1 MSKNSGKF
9 LFNNYKPEKGVYDE
23 LFNEDGTPFPEV
35 SPVVGLLN
43 KISAEDFLKKQNF
56 IDASFLQSGIT
67 FTVYA
72 DDAGTEKIFPF
83 DLIPRVISANEWNEL
98 EKGLQQRLKA
108 LNCFLQDI
116 YSEQKILDDGVVP
129 RDLVESSDEYLP
141 QMRGITPPG
150 GVYCHIAGLDL
161 IKDENGFMVLED
173 NVRTPSGVSYVL
185 ENRNALK
192 KSIPEVFSRSNVRRV
207 NIYPMQLR
215 KALNELSP
223 KQEHEGGSIKG
234 STVVL
239 TPGQFNSAYFEH
251 GYLARKMGCELVQGS
266 DLFVHDNYVYLK
278 TTKGPKLVTVIYRRI
293 DDDFLDPEFFN
304 PDSMLGVPGLMQVY
318 QAGNVVIA
326 NAVGNG
332 IADDKAIYPYV
343 HDMIRYYLDEEPL
356 LAQVQTFFCSVKK
369 DRDYVLANLDKL
381 VVKEANGSGG
391 YGMLIGSQAT
401 DEERAEFAQKIQD
414 SPRAYIAQPLIE
426 LSTSPTFINK
436 KVVPRRVDLRAF
448 LVTGKSTWVM
458 PGGLARVALKEG
470 SYVVNSSQ
478 GGGSKD
484 AWVLGGKSK

>member
-1 MSKNSGKF
+1 MAKKNGKH
-9 LFNNYKPEKGVYDE
+9 LFNDYKPAKGVYDE
-23 LFNEDGTPFPEV
+23 LFNSDGTPFPEV
-35 SPVVGLLN
+35 SSVVSLLN
-43 KISAEDFLKKQNF
+43 KVSAEEFSEKQNF
-56 IDASFLQSGIT
+56 VDASFLQSGIT

-72 DDAGTEKIFPF
+72 DEAGTEKIFPF
-83 DLIPRVISANEWNEL
+83 DLIPRIISEAEWRIL
-98 EKGLQQRLKA
+98 EKGLKQRLKA
-108 LNCFLQDI
+108 LNYFLQDV
-116 YSEQKILDDGVVP
+116 YSEQKIIDAGIIP
-129 RDLVESSDEYLP
+129 RELVESSEEYLP
-141 QMRGITPPG
+141 QMRGIMPPG

-192 KSIPEVFSRSNVRRV
+192 RAIPEVFSRSNVRRV
-207 NIYPMQLR
+207 NNYPMQLR
-215 KALNELSP
+215 KALSELSP
-223 KQEHEGGSIKG
+223 RQEQDGVSIKG
-234 STVVL
+234 MTVVL
-239 TPGQFNSAYFEH
+239 TPGQYNSAYFEH

-293 DDDFLDPEFFN
+293 DDPFIDPEFFN
-304 PDSMLGVPGLMQVY
+304 PDSMLGVPGIMQVY
-318 QAGNVVIA
+318 QAGNIVIA

-343 HDMIRYYLDEEPL
+343 HDMIRFYLDEEPL
-356 LAQVQTFFCSVKK
+356 LAQVKTYFCSEAD
-369 DRDYVLANLDKL
+369 DRSYVLKNLDKL

-391 YGMLIGSQAT
+391 YGMMIGPQAT
-401 DEERAEFAQKIQD
+401 DKVRAEFAEKIKAE
-414 SPRAYIAQPLIE
+414 PRAYIAQPLIE
-426 LSTSPTFINK
+426 LSTSPTFINH

-484 AWVLGGKSK
+484 AWVIGGKQ